1 MAQLAPTALP
11 LTERRRPA
19 VPPIQHEITVAAP
32 ISPTVWTEDRI
43 RAWLEVYPELAP
55 CDLSPTLLE
64 EKADIERALG
74 QLDGRQ
80 AEVIAALY
88 TVTNWTV
95 REVARALGVHHAAVC
110 KHRSRA
116 LKNLTKILS

>member
-1 MAQLAPTALP
+1 M
-11 LTERRRPA
+11 
-19 VPPIQHEITVAAP
+19 
-32 ISPTVWTEDRI
+32 
-43 RAWLEVYPELAP
+43 YPELAP

-74 QLDGRQ
+74 QLNGRQ

-95 REVARALGVHHAAVC
+95 REVAQALGVHHAAVC
-110 KHRSRA
+110 KHRDSAMR
-116 LKNLTKILS
+116 NLAKILA